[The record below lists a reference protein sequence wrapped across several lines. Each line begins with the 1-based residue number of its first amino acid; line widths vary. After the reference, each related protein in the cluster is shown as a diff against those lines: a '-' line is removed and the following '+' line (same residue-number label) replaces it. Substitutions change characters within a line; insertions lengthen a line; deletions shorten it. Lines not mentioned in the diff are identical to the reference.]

1 MKGIQVS
8 ICAFT
13 PTVWQKIKE
22 LIFPSGNLKM
32 IIKEGRKEIWMNG
45 RIFFSFNT
53 VFTLWWSFDCCHE
66 RCCFF
71 LREEIAVV
79 QNQAYDLDG
88 VQFTLQQITVMRCT
102 IYFDVQ
108 HNSSHELFSL
118 NHLWRHSSM
127 VAGIDLNIQ
136 PYECWVFWRP
146 WDP

>member
-1 MKGIQVS
+1 MDEW
-8 ICAFT
+8 T
-13 PTVWQKIKE
+13 D
-22 LIFPSGNLKM
+22 IFFLQYSFYIMM
-32 IIKEGRKEIWMNG
+32 IIWLLPRKM
-45 RIFFSFNT
+45 
-53 VFTLWWSFDCCHE
+53 L
-66 RCCFF
+66 FF